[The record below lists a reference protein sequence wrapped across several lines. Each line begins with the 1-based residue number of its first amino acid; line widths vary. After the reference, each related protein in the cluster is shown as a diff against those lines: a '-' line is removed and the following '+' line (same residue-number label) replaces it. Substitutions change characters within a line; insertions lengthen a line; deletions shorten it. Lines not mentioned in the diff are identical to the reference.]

1 MKANNLVFLVGM
13 MGSGKTTVGKAL
25 AKRLGLDF
33 ADADEQVV
41 SRSGVPIPT
50 IFEIEGEAGFRR
62 REHLVLQD
70 LARRE
75 RTVVATGGG
84 AVLDPDNRQLMHN
97 AGTVVYLHVGVEHL
111 HRRTARDTSRPLL
124 ANAPD
129 RRATLESL
137 LVARDS
143 LYREA
148 AHLVIEGGG
157 GSATELARRLADMLA
172 PPGKAAGRRA

>member
-1 MKANNLVFLVGM
+1 M

-25 AKRLGLDF
+25 AGRLGLDF
-33 ADADEQVV
+33 ADADEKVV

-62 REHLVLQD
+62 RERLVLQD
-70 LARRE
+70 LAKRE

-84 AVLDPDNRQLMHN
+84 AVLDPDNRQLMRE
-97 AGTVVYLHVGVEHL
+97 AGTVVYLHVGIEHL
-111 HRRTARDTSRPLL
+111 YRRTARDTSRPLL
-124 ANAPD
+124 ANSPD

-137 LVARDS
+137 LLARDS

-148 AHLVIEGGG
+148 AHLVVEGGA
-157 GSATELARRLADMLA
+157 GSAAELAKRLAALLA
-172 PPGKAAGRRA
+172 LPEQAAEKRA